1 MILDQYEYM
10 NKEQIF
16 EIIRCGENSRVQ
28 FKEHFTTQKQMAEE
42 LVAMANSKGG
52 MIIIGC
58 KDKTGGIVGLSYDE
72 VQAASRELGNTA
84 QEHVKPTIYLQTETI
99 PVSENRTILVAY
111 VDEGV
116 NKPYKNLSG
125 DIYMKQGADK
135 RRVTENAEILR
146 LFHQSGTY
154 YPDHEM
160 VRGTNISDV
169 NRSLVEEYCTKN
181 FGKPVDE
188 MGVAY
193 NQLLE
198 NLHILTPNGE
208 CTLAGLLFFGLS
220 PQQYMPSMMIKAVAF
235 YGNDMGGLEYRDSKD
250 IVGTVPHLF
259 DQGMSFIKANLHS
272 VQAGQGFNTLGRLE
286 ISQIALEEIL
296 QNALV
301 HREYIANAPI
311 RILIF
316 DNRVEI
322 ISPGTLPSGMTVDD
336 LRFGNTLQR
345 NPLMAQ
351 FCSRTMQYRGIGTG
365 ILRAIREGA
374 QMEFENS
381 ESGNQFAVRFI
392 RPVEGGVTST
402 HESSMGV
409 NIMNL
414 YPDLL
419 ERCPKLPKTEL
430 NNARVVL
437 HLCEQSKSVVELME
451 ATGYESRTS
460 FRRKI
465 LIPLL
470 EAGLLKPELGDKN
483 SPKQRYTI
491 N

>member
-1 MILDQYEYM
+1 M
-10 NKEQIF
+10 NKEQII

-42 LVAMANSKGG
+42 LAAMANAKGG

-58 KDKTGGIVGLSYDE
+58 KDKTGEIVGLSYEE
-72 VQAASRELGNTA
+72 VQEASRQMGNTA
-84 QEHVKPTIYLQTETI
+84 QEHVRPTIYLQTETI
-99 PVSENRTILVAY
+99 LVSEDRSILVVH

-125 DIYMKQGADK
+125 DIYVKQGADK

-146 LFHQSGTY
+146 LFHQSGAY

-160 VRGTNISDV
+160 VRGTSAADV
-169 NRSLVEEYCTKN
+169 NRQLVEEYCTKN
-181 FGKPVDE
+181 FGKSVAG
-188 MGVAY
+188 MGLAY
-193 NQLLE
+193 EQLLK
-198 NLHILTPNGE
+198 NLHILTPDGE
-208 CTLAGLLFFGLS
+208 CTLAGLLFFGIE
-220 PQQYMPSMMIKAVAF
+220 PQIYMPAMIIKAVAF

-250 IVGTVPHLF
+250 IMGTVPQLF
-259 DQGMSFIKANLHS
+259 DQGMSFMKVNLHS
-272 VQAGQGFNTLGRLE
+272 VQAGQGFNSVGRLE

-365 ILRAIREGA
+365 ILRAIKEGA
-374 QMEFENS
+374 QMEFLNS
-381 ESGNQFAVRFI
+381 ESGNQFMVRFI
-392 RPVEGGVTST
+392 RPVEGAD
-402 HESSMGV
+402 SSVKEAAKGV
-409 NIMNL
+409 NVMEL
-414 YPDLL
+414 YPDLM
-419 ERCPKLPKTEL
+419 ERCPKLPKTEQ

-437 HLCEQSKSVVELME
+437 HLCKQSASVVEMME

-465 LIPLL
+465 LTPLL
-470 EAGLLKPELGDKN
+470 EAGLLKPVLADKN
-483 SPKQRYTI
+483 SPKQRYTV
-491 N
+491 

>member
-1 MILDQYEYM
+1 M
-10 NKEQIF
+10 
-16 EIIRCGENSRVQ
+16 
-28 FKEHFTTQKQMAEE
+28 
-42 LVAMANSKGG
+42 
-52 MIIIGC
+52 
-58 KDKTGGIVGLSYDE
+58 
-72 VQAASRELGNTA
+72 
-84 QEHVKPTIYLQTETI
+84 
-99 PVSENRTILVAY
+99 
-111 VDEGV
+111 
-116 NKPYKNLSG
+116 
-125 DIYMKQGADK
+125 
-135 RRVTENAEILR
+135 
-146 LFHQSGTY
+146 
-154 YPDHEM
+154 
-160 VRGTNISDV
+160 

-188 MGVAY
+188 MGVTY

-250 IVGTVPHLF
+250 IVGTLPHLF

-345 NPLMAQ
+345 NPLIAQ

-392 RPVEGGVTST
+392 RPVEGAVTST
-402 HESSMGV
+402 QESSMGV

-414 YPDLL
+414 YPDLI

-470 EAGLLKPELGDKN
+470 EAGLLKPVLGDKN

>member
-1 MILDQYEYM
+1 M

-16 EIIRCGENSRVQ
+16 ETIRCGENSRVQ
-28 FKEHFTTQKQMAEE
+28 FKERFTTQKQMAEE
-42 LVAMANSKGG
+42 LVAMANAKGG
-52 MIIIGC
+52 MIVIGC
-58 KDKTGGIVGLSYDE
+58 KDKTGEIVGLSYDE
-72 VQAASRELGNTA
+72 VQTTSRELGNTA

-99 PVSENRTILVAY
+99 PIGDGRTLLV
-111 VDEGV
+111 VHVEEGV

-135 RRVTENAEILR
+135 RRITENAEILR
-146 LFHQSGTY
+146 LFHQSGLY
-154 YPDHEM
+154 CPDHEH
-160 VRGTNISDV
+160 VKNSGITDV
-169 NRSLVEEYCTKN
+169 NRQLVEAYCTKN
-181 FGKPVDE
+181 YGKSLDE
-188 MGVAY
+188 MGLPY
-193 NQLLE
+193 ERLLE
-198 NLHILTPNGE
+198 NLHILTSDGE
-208 CTLAGLLFFGLS
+208 CTLAGLLFFGIA
-220 PQQYMPSMMIKAVAF
+220 PQQYLPSMMIKAVAF
-235 YGNDMGGLEYRDSKD
+235 YGNDMGGLQYRDSKD
-250 IVGTVPHLF
+250 IVGTVPQLF
-259 DQGMSFIKANLHS
+259 DQGMSFLKANLHS
-272 VQAGQGFNTLGRLE
+272 IQADQGFNSVGKLE

-322 ISPGTLPSGMTVDD
+322 ISPGTLPSGMTVED

-365 ILRAIREGA
+365 ILRAIKEGA
-374 QMEFENS
+374 QMEFDNS
-381 ESGNQFAVRFI
+381 ESGNSFAVRFT
-392 RPVEGGVTST
+392 R
-402 HESSMGV
+402 HLESASASVSETVAAVNVMG
-409 NIMNL
+409 L
-414 YPDLL
+414 YPDLMNQ
-419 ERCPKLPKTEL
+419 CPNLPKTEQ

-437 HLCEQSKSVVELME
+437 HLCEKSASIVEMMD

-470 EAGLLKPELGDKN
+470 DAGLLKPMLVDKN
-483 SPKQRYTI
+483 SPKQRYVRI
-491 N
+491 

>member
-1 MILDQYEYM
+1 M
-10 NKEQIF
+10 NREQII
-16 EIIRCGENSRVQ
+16 EIIRCGENSHVQ

-42 LVAMANSKGG
+42 LAAMANAKGG
-52 MIIIGC
+52 IIIIGC
-58 KDKTGGIVGLSYDE
+58 KDKTGEIVGLNYEE
-72 VQAASRELGNTA
+72 VQEASNQMGNTA
-84 QEHVKPTIYLQTETI
+84 QEHVRPTIYLQTETI
-99 PVSENRTILVAY
+99 PVSEEKSILVVH

-125 DIYMKQGADK
+125 DIYVKQGADK

-146 LFHQSGTY
+146 LFHQSGAY
-154 YPDHEM
+154 YPDYEM
-160 VRGTNISDV
+160 VRATSVADV
-169 NRSLVEEYCTKN
+169 NRQLVEEYCAKN
-181 FGKPVDE
+181 FGKPVSE
-188 MGVAY
+188 MGLPY
-193 NQLLE
+193 EQLLE
-198 NLHILTPNGE
+198 NLHILTPGGE
-208 CTLAGLLFFGLS
+208 CTLAGLLFFGHA

-250 IVGTVPHLF
+250 IEGTVPLLF
-259 DQGMSFIKANLHS
+259 EQGMSFLKANLHS
-272 VQAGQGFNTLGRLE
+272 VQAGQGFNSVGKLE

-301 HREYIANAPI
+301 HREYIANAPV

-322 ISPGTLPSGMTVDD
+322 ISPGTLPSGMTIDD

-374 QMEFENS
+374 QMEFHNS
-381 ESGNQFAVRFI
+381 VSGNQFAVRFI
-392 RPVEGGVTST
+392 RPVEGVPTT
-402 HESSMGV
+402 ANHTAKGV
-409 NIMNL
+409 NIMGL

-419 ERCPKLPKTEL
+419 ERCPKLPKTEQ

-437 HLCEQSKSVVELME
+437 HLCEQTASVMEMME

-465 LIPLL
+465 LTHLL
-470 EAGLLKPELGDKN
+470 EAGLLKPVLGDKN

-491 N
+491 

>member
-1 MILDQYEYM
+1 M
-10 NKEQIF
+10 NKEQIL

-42 LVAMANSKGG
+42 LVAMANAKGG

-58 KDKTGGIVGLSYDE
+58 KDKTGEIVGLSYDE
-72 VQAASRELGNTA
+72 VQVASRELGNTA

-99 PVSENRTILVAY
+99 PVNEDRSILVTY

-125 DIYMKQGADK
+125 DIYVKQGADK

-154 YPDHEM
+154 YPDHEK
-160 VRGTNISDV
+160 VRGTNMTVV

-181 FGKPVDE
+181 FGKPVGD
-188 MGVAY
+188 MGVSY
-193 NQLLE
+193 ERLLE
-198 NLHILTPNGE
+198 NLHILASNGE
-208 CTLAGLLFFGLS
+208 CTLAGLLFFGLA

-250 IVGTVPHLF
+250 IVGTVPQLF
-259 DQGMSFIKANLHS
+259 DQGMSFLKANLHS
-272 VQAGQGFNTLGRLE
+272 VQAGQGFNSVGKLE

-365 ILRAIREGA
+365 ILRAIKEGA
-374 QMEFENS
+374 QMEFDNS
-381 ESGNQFAVRFI
+381 ESGNQFAVRFR
-392 RPVEGGVTST
+392 RPVVGVATSAM
-402 HESSMGV
+402 EAAKGV
-409 NIMNL
+409 NLMDL
-414 YPDLL
+414 YPDLT
-419 ERCPKLPKTEL
+419 EQCPKLPKTEQ

-437 HLCEQSKSVVELME
+437 HLCEQPKPVVELME

-465 LIPLL
+465 LTPLL
-470 EAGLLKPELGDKN
+470 EAGLLKPVLGDKN
-483 SPKQRYTI
+483 SPKQRYI
-491 N
+491 LQDSALMS

>member
-1 MILDQYEYM
+1 M
-10 NKEQIF
+10 NKEKIL
-16 EIIRCGENSRVQ
+16 EIIKCGENSRVQ

-42 LVAMANSKGG
+42 LVAMANAKGG

-58 KDKTGGIVGLSYDE
+58 KDKTGEIVGLCYDE
-72 VQAASRELGNTA
+72 VQMASREMGNTA
-84 QEHVKPTIYLQTETI
+84 QEHVRPTIYLQTETI
-99 PVSENRTILVAY
+99 PVSAEKSILLVY

-125 DIYMKQGADK
+125 DIYIKQGADK

-146 LFHQSGTY
+146 LFHQSGIY

-160 VRGTNISDV
+160 VRGTGIADL
-169 NRSLVEEYCTKN
+169 NRQLIEVYCTKN
-181 FGKPVDE
+181 FGKTVTE
-188 MGVAY
+188 MGLEY
-193 NQLLE
+193 DQLLK
-198 NLHILTPNGE
+198 NLHILTLSGE

-220 PQQYMPSMMIKAVAF
+220 PQQHLPSMMIKAVSF
-235 YGNDMGGLEYRDSKD
+235 YGNDMGGMEYRDSKD
-250 IVGTVPHLF
+250 ITGTVPQLF
-259 DQGMSFIKANLHS
+259 DQGMSFLKANLHS
-272 VQAGQGFNTLGRLE
+272 VQAGQGFNSVGRLE

-322 ISPGTLPSGMTVDD
+322 ISPGSLPSGMTVDD

-345 NPLMAQ
+345 NPLVAQ
-351 FCSRTMQYRGIGTG
+351 FCSRTMQYRGVGTG
-365 ILRAIREGA
+365 ILRAFREGA
-374 QMEFENS
+374 QMEFDNS
-381 ESGNQFAVRFI
+381 RSGNQFSVRFI
-392 RPVEGGVTST
+392 RPVEGIA
-402 HESSMGV
+402 SSGMKTV
-409 NIMNL
+409 NRVNVMDL
-414 YPDLL
+414 YPDLI
-419 ERCPKLPKTEL
+419 ERCPTLLKTEQ

-437 HLCEQSKSVVELME
+437 QMCEQTASVVEMMA

-465 LIPLL
+465 LTPLL
-470 EAGLLKPELGDKN
+470 EAGLLKPVLGDKN
-483 SPKQRYTI
+483 SPKQRYTV
-491 N
+491 